1 MNVYRSRPSRTPPRI
16 PQARRAEFT
25 REAWLRWAVALAAAA
40 ILLLGAGLAR
50 GADGATTSGGKQV
63 KVYDGNGNANAD
75 VLEQRLK
82 KAYADAQKEQA
93 AKDAAKKDGA
103 QGKDGAQAKDGA
115 KGKDG
120 KDPLKDP
127 EYKEKVA
134 LSEERIKELFA
145 NAELK
150 YGEGSYREAGAFYY
164 QVMQARDDAALP
176 KAQDL
181 VKKATDKVLA
191 MDGLAKQHL
200 DNAKDADVKRD
211 FMKEIEELGE
221 LCKQFPFA
229 KCYDEARARLIA
241 LKNRKEVA
249 GHVELAEADELA
261 ASGKLGDAIELLKKI
276 QENPR
281 YQNSIVTMKAT
292 RRLQELS
299 EGDAA
304 RERLQQEREALAET
318 EAPKLM
324 ATAKNFILNKETA
337 RAKEQLNAIIEKFP
351 GTKYAEEAKGKLG
364 ELP

>member
-1 MNVYRSRPSRTPPRI
+1 MNVYRSRSNRTPPRP
-16 PQARRAEFT
+16 PQAGRVELT
-25 REAWLRWAVALAAAA
+25 REAWLRWAMALAAAV

-50 GADGATTSGGKQV
+50 GVEGGTTSGGKQV
-63 KVYDGNGNANAD
+63 KVYEGNPNAD
-75 VLEQRLK
+75 VLEKRLK
-82 KAYADAQKEQA
+82 KAYEDAQKEQA
-93 AKDAAKKDGA
+93 AKDAAKKDGN
-103 QGKDGAQAKDGA
+103 GKDGAQGKDGA

-134 LSEERIKELFA
+134 LSEERIKELFT

-150 YGEGSYREAGAFYY
+150 YEEGSYREAGAFYY

-221 LCKQFPFA
+221 LVKQFPFA
-229 KCYDEARARLIA
+229 KCYDEARERLTA

-249 GHVELAEADELA
+249 GHVELAEAEELA
-261 ASGKLGDAIELLKKI
+261 AAGKLSAAIELLKKI

-281 YQNSIVTMKAT
+281 YQNSIVTMKAA
-292 RRLQELS
+292 RRLQELN

-304 RERLQQEREALAET
+304 KERLQQEREALAES

-324 ATAKNFILNKETA
+324 ATAKNFILNKETS

-351 GTKYAEEAKGKLG
+351 GTKYAEEAKSKLD

>member
-1 MNVYRSRPSRTPPRI
+1 MNVYRNRPNRMPPRV
-16 PQARRAEFT
+16 PQAKRAEVS
-25 REAWLRWAVALAAAA
+25 REAWLRWIVALAAAS

-63 KVYDGNGNANAD
+63 KVYEGTTNAD

-82 KAYADAQKEQA
+82 KAYEDAQKEQA
-93 AKDAAKKDGA
+93 AKDGAKKDGN
-103 QGKDGAQAKDGA
+103 GKDGA

-120 KDPLKDP
+120 KNSKDPLKDP

-150 YGEGSYREAGAFYY
+150 YQEGSYREAGAFYY

-229 KCYDEARARLIA
+229 KSYDEAHERLIA

-261 ASGKLGDAIELLKKI
+261 AAGKLSDAIELLKKI

-292 RRLQELS
+292 RRLQELT

-304 RERLQQEREALAET
+304 RERLQQEREARAEQ

-324 ATAKNFILNKETA
+324 ATAKNFILNKETS

-351 GTKYAEEAKGKLG
+351 GTKYAEEAKTKLD